1 MNTAVVC
8 LGANTTDALPR
19 IGQALVFLQGCATVN
34 ADSGCYPTEP
44 EYEAAANPY
53 QNRVLV
59 LATDIGYEELYS
71 RSKEFERAVRAELPA
86 GSAGLVNT
94 DIDIV
99 VWNGEVKKPLD
110 YASRYFSLGMS
121 LISHKA
127 EYERSQQCCEE
138 AVHNKSE
145 R

>member
-71 RSKEFERAVRAELPA
+71 RSKEFELCAPSCPPTVLALSTP
-86 GSAGLVNT
+86 
-94 DIDIV
+94 
-99 VWNGEVKKPLD
+99 
-110 YASRYFSLGMS
+110 
-121 LISHKA
+121 ISTSWYGTA
-127 EYERSQQCCEE
+127 M
-138 AVHNKSE
+138 
-145 R
+145 